1 MFSLVDDLEHTLL
14 IDNKE
19 YKFDMSFDVVL
30 RFYEL
35 LEDDNLKGFEKVN
48 LAFDMFYI
56 DDSKVEFTY
65 EQRSQAI
72 EDIVDYL
79 QQTPYGNE
87 ESENQSDTFSE
98 PDKLYSYTQDAGAI
112 YSSFLMDY
120 GIDLFKERGRMHY
133 LTFRSLLHGLSE
145 KTLFERILSIRA
157 RPTTGLKGEQLTNL
171 LDLKRYYALDSE
183 KTVDQLDNQMGD
195 IFSML
200 ATKAQQGE
208 EGK

>member
-35 LEDDNLKGFEKVN
+35 LEDDNLKGFEKVS

-72 EDIVDYL
+72 EDIIDYL
-79 QQTPYGNE
+79 RQMPYGNE

-145 KTLFERILSIRA
+145 KTQFERILSIRA

-200 ATKAQQGE
+200 ATRAQQGK

>member
-35 LEDDNLKGFEKVN
+35 LEDDNLKGFEKVS

-56 DDSKVEFTY
+56 DDPKVEFTY
-65 EQRSQAI
+65 EQQSQAI

-79 QQTPYGNE
+79 QQMPYGNE
-87 ESENQSDTFSE
+87 EPEYQSNTFSE
-98 PDKLYSYTQDAGAI
+98 PDKLYSYSQDAGAI

-120 GIDLFKERGRMHY
+120 GIDLMKERGRMHY

-157 RPTTGLKGEQLTNL
+157 RPTTGLKDEQLTNL

-183 KTVDQLDNQMGD
+183 KTVNQLDNQMGD

>member
-157 RPTTGLKGEQLTNL
+157 RPTTGLEGEQLTNL

-208 EGK
+208 EEK

>member
-35 LEDDNLKGFEKVN
+35 LEDDNLKGFEKVS

-56 DDSKVEFTY
+56 DDPDKEFTY
-65 EQRSQAI
+65 EQQSQAI

-79 QQTPYGNE
+79 QQMPYGNE
-87 ESENQSDTFSE
+87 EPEYQSNTFSE
-98 PDKLYSYTQDAGAI
+98 PDKLYSYSQDAGAI

-120 GIDLFKERGRMHY
+120 GIDLMKERGRMHY

-157 RPTTGLKGEQLTNL
+157 RPTTGLKDEQLTNL

-183 KTVDQLDNQMGD
+183 KTVNQLDNQMGD

-200 ATKAQQGE
+200 ATRAQKGK

>member
-1 MFSLVDDLEHTLL
+1 MFSLIDDLEHTLS

-56 DDSKVEFTY
+56 DDPKVEFTY

-79 QQTPYGNE
+79 QQMPYGNE

-145 KTLFERILSIRA
+145 KTQFERILSIRA
-157 RPTTGLKGEQLTNL
+157 RPTTGLEGEQLTNL

-200 ATKAQQGE
+200 ATRAQKGK

>member
-1 MFSLVDDLEHTLL
+1 MFSLIDDLEHTLS
-14 IDNKE
+14 IDSKE
-19 YKFDMSFDVVL
+19 YQFDMSFDVVL

-56 DDSKVEFTY
+56 DDPKVEFTY

-79 QQTPYGNE
+79 QQMPYGNE

-120 GIDLFKERGRMHY
+120 GIDLFKKRGRMHY

-145 KTLFERILSIRA
+145 KTQFERILSIRA
-157 RPTTGLKGEQLTNL
+157 RPTTGLEGEQLTNL

-200 ATKAQQGE
+200 ATRAQKGK

>member
-1 MFSLVDDLEHTLL
+1 MFSLIDDLEHTLS

-19 YKFDMSFDVVL
+19 YQFDMSFDVVL

-56 DDSKVEFTY
+56 DDPKVEFTY

-79 QQTPYGNE
+79 QQMPYGNE

-120 GIDLFKERGRMHY
+120 GIDLFKKRGRMHY
-133 LTFRSLLHGLSE
+133 LIFRSLLHGLSE
-145 KTLFERILSIRA
+145 KTQFERILSIRA
-157 RPTTGLKGEQLTNL
+157 RPTTGLEGEQLTNL

-200 ATKAQQGE
+200 ATRAQKGK

>member
-35 LEDDNLKGFEKVN
+35 LEDDNLKGFEKVS

-79 QQTPYGNE
+79 RQMPYGNE
-87 ESENQSDTFSE
+87 EPEYQSNTFSE
-98 PDKLYSYTQDAGAI
+98 PDKLYSYSQDAGAI

-120 GIDLFKERGRMHY
+120 GIDLMKERGRMHY
-133 LTFRSLLHGLSE
+133 LIFRSLLHGLSE

-195 IFSML
+195 IFRML
-200 ATKAQQGE
+200 STKAQQGE

>member
-1 MFSLVDDLEHTLL
+1 MFSLIDDLEHTLS

-19 YKFDMSFDVVL
+19 YQFDMSFDVVL

-56 DDSKVEFTY
+56 DDPKVEFTY

-79 QQTPYGNE
+79 QRMPYGNE

-145 KTLFERILSIRA
+145 KTQFERILSIRA
-157 RPTTGLKGEQLTNL
+157 RPTTGLEGEQLTNL

>member
-1 MFSLVDDLEHTLL
+1 MFSLIDDLEHTLS
-14 IDNKE
+14 IDSKE
-19 YKFDMSFDVVL
+19 YQFDMSFDVVL

-56 DDSKVEFTY
+56 DDPKVEFTY

-79 QQTPYGNE
+79 QQMPYGNE

-120 GIDLFKERGRMHY
+120 GIDLFKKRGRMHY

-145 KTLFERILSIRA
+145 KTQFERILSIRA
-157 RPTTGLKGEQLTNL
+157 RPTTGLEGDQLTNL

-200 ATKAQQGE
+200 ATRAQKGK

>member
-35 LEDDNLKGFEKVN
+35 LEDDNLKGFEKVS

-56 DDSKVEFTY
+56 DDPGKEFTY
-65 EQRSQAI
+65 EQQSQAI

-79 QQTPYGNE
+79 QQMPYGNE
-87 ESENQSDTFSE
+87 EPEYQSNTFSE
-98 PDKLYSYTQDAGAI
+98 PDKLYSYSQDAGAI

-120 GIDLFKERGRMHY
+120 GIDLMKERGRMHY

>member
-1 MFSLVDDLEHTLL
+1 MFSLIDDLEHTLS

-19 YKFDMSFDVVL
+19 YQFDMSFDVVL

-56 DDSKVEFTY
+56 DDPKVEFTY
-65 EQRSQAI
+65 EQQSQAI

-79 QQTPYGNE
+79 QQMPYGNE
-87 ESENQSDTFSE
+87 EPEYQSNTFSE
-98 PDKLYSYTQDAGAI
+98 PDKLYSYSQDAGAI

-145 KTLFERILSIRA
+145 KTQFERILSIRA
-157 RPTTGLKGEQLTNL
+157 RPTTGLEGEQLTNL

-200 ATKAQQGE
+200 ATRAQQGK

>member
-35 LEDDNLKGFEKVN
+35 LEDDNLKGFEKVS

-56 DDSKVEFTY
+56 DDPKVEFTY

-79 QQTPYGNE
+79 QQMPYGNE

-145 KTLFERILSIRA
+145 KTQFERILSIRA
-157 RPTTGLKGEQLTNL
+157 RPTTGLESEQLTNL

-200 ATKAQQGE
+200 ATRAQKGK